1 MSNFITPKELLACL
15 DEVIILDARGYQ
27 DYQKGHIKGSYAV
40 DLNKDLTGPLGEHGG
55 RHPLP
60 DMEQLAHTFESYG
73 ITRDSKV
80 VVYDSWLFLAGRL
93 WWTLRY
99 MGLSDVRVLSGGI
112 ERWVKEGHVLTKDPT
127 PLPTEPTVFNYE
139 LQTHMVMSRDEVLK
153 ASESGDHVIIDA
165 RAPFRYDGSQ
175 VDTMDGMTGHIPGAN
190 HFYESGYTVDGPKS
204 VKDLEAEYYNEIYQN
219 RPVVT
224 YCGSGV
230 TACNALLTMSEVG
243 LESAL
248 YVGSSSDWVTYD
260 GFPLKTGV
268 EMKIL
273 KHLLTLVAF
282 GYLCYHIYTFGPGMF
297 NVTVLVILV
306 LSSIANYFREKRESD
321 LKANENARKARAEA
335 RHAKKHKQ

>member
-1 MSNFITPKELLACL
+1 MSNFITPNELLACL

-27 DYQKGHIKGSYAV
+27 DYKKGHIKGSYAV

-60 DMEQLAHTFESYG
+60 DMERLAHTFESYG

-99 MGLSDVRVLSGGI
+99 MGLTDVRVLSGGV
-112 ERWVKEGHVLTKDPT
+112 ERWVKEGHSLTKEPT
-127 PLPTEPTVFNYE
+127 PLPAEPSVFNYE

-175 VDTMDGMTGHIPGAN
+175 VDTMDGMTGHIPGAVN
-190 HFYESGYTVDGPKS
+190 HFYESGYTVDGPKP

-224 YCGSGV
+224 YCG
-230 TACNALLTMSEVG
+230 
-243 LESAL
+243 
-248 YVGSSSDWVTYD
+248 
-260 GFPLKTGV
+260 
-268 EMKIL
+268 
-273 KHLLTLVAF
+273 
-282 GYLCYHIYTFGPGMF
+282 
-297 NVTVLVILV
+297 
-306 LSSIANYFREKRESD
+306 
-321 LKANENARKARAEA
+321 
-335 RHAKKHKQ
+335 

>member
-1 MSNFITPKELLACL
+1 MSNFITPNELLACL
-15 DEVIILDARGYQ
+15 DKVIILDARGYQ
-27 DYQKGHIKGSYAV
+27 DYKKGHIKGSYAV

-55 RHPLP
+55 RH
-60 DMEQLAHTFESYG
+60 
-73 ITRDSKV
+73 
-80 VVYDSWLFLAGRL
+80 DSWLFLAGRL

-99 MGLSDVRVLSGGI
+99 MGLTDVRVLSGGV
-112 ERWVKEGHVLTKDPT
+112 ERWVKEGHVLTKEPT
-127 PLPTEPTVFNYE
+127 PLPTEPSVFNYE

-175 VDTMDGMTGHIPGAN
+175 VDTMDGMTGHIPGAVN

-260 GFPLKTGV
+260 GFPLNTGV
-268 EMKIL
+268 E
-273 KHLLTLVAF
+273 TL
-282 GYLCYHIYTFGPGMF
+282 
-297 NVTVLVILV
+297 N
-306 LSSIANYFREKRESD
+306 
-321 LKANENARKARAEA
+321 
-335 RHAKKHKQ
+335 

>member
-27 DYQKGHIKGSYAV
+27 DYKKGHIKGAFPV
-40 DLNKDLTGPLGEHGG
+40 DLDKDLTGPVGEHGG

-60 DMEQLAHTFESYG
+60 DMERLAHTFESY
-73 ITRDSKV
+73 
-80 VVYDSWLFLAGRL
+80 
-93 WWTLRY
+93 WTLRY

-153 ASESGDHVIIDA
+153 ASETGDHVIIDA

-175 VDTMDGMTGHIPGAN
+175 VDTMDGMTGHIPGAVN

-230 TACNALLTMSEVG
+230 TACNAMLTMSEVG

-268 EMKIL
+268 E
-273 KHLLTLVAF
+273 TL
-282 GYLCYHIYTFGPGMF
+282 
-297 NVTVLVILV
+297 
-306 LSSIANYFREKRESD
+306 R
-321 LKANENARKARAEA
+321 
-335 RHAKKHKQ
+335 